1 MKFMICGTVLD
12 LLQSSGKIPCT
23 VCCTGV
29 GSNSIFCIICKHR
42 VHKKCSGLKHLTKDP
57 DLKCTWC
64 QGTAHPFDSRPQGEV
79 QVGPDK
85 CENCLEEVQGA
96 ATSSLPATSLSRHVA
111 TCTAL
116 VYGAQ
121 CSMPVRRPLSKPNLQ
136 YLQWNDRA
144 MIRQICNVKPQ
155 DIVTTRSSELLAW
168 LGTEA
173 LRIWTSF

>member
-1 MKFMICGTVLD
+1 MVESKGWTVFCYLLLLDFDIKGLRVNAGKMKFMICGTVLD

-42 VHKKCSGLKHLTKDP
+42 VHKKCSVLKHLTKDP

-96 ATSSLPATSLSRHVA
+96 ATSSLFPPRLFQDMWPRVQLL
-111 TCTAL
+111 CTEHNAPC
-116 VYGAQ
+116 Q
-121 CSMPVRRPLSKPNLQ
+121 
-136 YLQWNDRA
+136 
-144 MIRQICNVKPQ
+144 
-155 DIVTTRSSELLAW
+155 
-168 LGTEA
+168 
-173 LRIWTSF
+173 